1 MEFLKED
8 GSLDV
13 ERIDNLP
20 LEEYEKVIGLLTEG
34 QMDEYFAKQP
44 EDVAK
49 GPIRP
54 IYVDNSMEEDGVD
67 AKDLL
72 NEMKDKL
79 DKLAGY
85 EQDLDK
91 HNQTPFA

>member
-1 MEFLKED
+1 MEYLKED

-13 ERIDNLP
+13 ERIDSLS
-20 LEEYEKVIGLLTEG
+20 LEEYETVIGQLTEE
-34 QMDEYFAKQP
+34 QLDEYFAKQP

-54 IYVDNSMEEDGVD
+54 VYVDYAMEEDGVD

-72 NEMKDKL
+72 NEMKDNL
-79 DKLAGY
+79 DKLAGR
-85 EQDLDK
+85 
-91 HNQTPFA
+91 